1 FLVMKRNGNSGI
13 RYYMAEILILIFGIS
28 ISFLLN
34 EWRLNSQAKKEQ
46 IKLLEDF
53 QANLRTDSLA
63 ISQIVKN
70 LDIQQKASL
79 TLLQLKADDV
89 FSDSTTLNFLRTLSY
104 SPFTPTQI
112 TYEQMKSL
120 GASDLIENDSLA
132 KQLVSLYEVSYKN
145 VSEWTGIDGT
155 HVKETL
161 IPYTSQHMPFALY
174 LNYSAMDANN
184 KKRFML
190 ELQKDELKY
199 IMQFLLIYKASTK
212 AVFDATAKS
221 IAQLLQGIDQELRIL
236 D

>member
-1 FLVMKRNGNSGI
+1 MDRNKRIGI
-13 RYYMAEILILIFGIS
+13 KYYFAEIIILIFGIS

-34 EWRLNSQAKKEQ
+34 EWRLNSQAQKEQ

-53 QANLRTDSLA
+53 QSNLKADSVA
-63 ISQIVKN
+63 ISLIVKN
-70 LDIQQKASL
+70 LDMQQKASMA
-79 TLLQLKADDV
+79 LLQLKEKEP
-89 FSDSTTLNFLRTLSY
+89 FTDSTAVNFLRTLSY

-132 KQLVSLYEVSYKN
+132 NQLVSLYEVSYKN
-145 VSEWTGIDGT
+145 VTEWTEVDGA

-174 LNYSAMDANN
+174 LNYPAMDA
-184 KKRFML
+184 KRKERFMD

-199 IMQFLLIYKASTK
+199 IIQFLLIYKASTK
-212 AVFDATAKS
+212 VVFDSTAKS
-221 IAQLLQGIDQELRIL
+221 IAQLLKEIDEELL
-236 D
+236 LLN

>member
-1 FLVMKRNGNSGI
+1 MEVKKNSGM
-13 RYYMAEILILIFGIS
+13 RYYMAEVVILIFGIS

-34 EWRLNSQAKKEQ
+34 EWRLNSQAQKEQ

-53 QANLRTDSLA
+53 QSNLKADSAA
-63 ISQIVKN
+63 ISSIVKN
-70 LDIQQKASL
+70 LEMQQKASMAL
-79 TLLQLKADDV
+79 IQLKNKES
-89 FSDSTTLNFLRTLSY
+89 FSDSIALNFLRTLSY

-132 KQLVSLYEVSYKN
+132 NQLVSLYEVSYKN
-145 VSEWTGIDGT
+145 VSEWTEIDGA

-174 LNYSAMDANN
+174 LNYPAIDDNG
-184 KKRFML
+184 KERFMA

-199 IMQFLLIYKASTK
+199 IMQFLLVYKANTK
-212 AVFDATAKS
+212 LIFDATAKS
-221 IAQLLQGIDQELRIL
+221 IAELLRRIDEELLLL